1 MKIIIWTALVAVFLM
16 ALLSFVEESP
26 RYIGKDYVEVNDF
39 KWEMWRFYENIGA
52 AVLNPPDIEAEKKRI
67 TVTRS
72 EIEEHRTYYGT
83 LSEQVGNIEEQY
95 VERIADAEA
104 GKSEK
109 LKANLIA
116 ERDAK
121 IEDIRKNF
129 ESDAH
134 VEAKVRASKEK
145 QLEEELQ
152 QYIQNA
158 RERLTFPVSYEL
170 TDIETGE
177 TFTSGN
183 VDAAAYYKKIFN
195 AKEGYLRAETNWES
209 NYNIDYYPP
218 EDYRSSTSVFLDRV
232 ATEVTSST
240 GEVIEA
246 VPEHNQPETETDLAV
261 SKHKENTASNSN
273 QPQAVKNFEGTVV
286 VPKDVLMESSL
297 GNDITRYNKEKLALY
312 IFWGLGI
319 LSLIVLLAAIRFKK
333 EWVTMSRFT
342 TRYDQLKLD
351 LKAALLIISGGIVL
365 MFVFSLPYRY
375 IRLVVQYNI
384 EYGVLLVGMFS
395 IFLCFLWVSVFQL
408 VLLIETVKMEGKLE
422 QEIKDSY
429 SAKFVLAMQGMFL
442 NRKIGTQM
450 FILLIGFFLA
460 GIGFVTIFID
470 PIFIIMYTVCVLFLG
485 LPVLYIFVRRAAYLN
500 HIMAATEAMAD
511 GRLHKE
517 IEIEGKSPL
526 AKHAKNLNNLREG
539 VRDSM
544 SEQAKSERLKTELIT
559 NVSHD
564 LRTPLTSIITY
575 TDLLKNEDLTVEER
589 TKYVDVLD
597 KKSQRLKTLIEDL
610 FEVSK
615 MASGNLELQRQRV
628 DLAQLLQ
635 QALAEHE
642 EEISKI
648 GLDFRVTMPDSELLA
663 YVDGKRWWRVLDNLI
678 VNAIKYTLPG
688 TRVYITLRKVEGRAE
703 FVVKNVTKYELGEN
717 TDELFERFKRADT
730 SRHTDG
736 SGLGLAIAQSIVDL
750 HNGNMTIE
758 VDGDLFKV
766 TVSVV
771 A

>member
-1 MKIIIWTALVAVFLM
+1 MKKNYRLKIIVWTSLVAVFLT
-16 ALLSFVEESP
+16 ALLSFTGGNL
-26 RYIGKDYVEVNDF
+26 RYIGKSYVESNDF
-39 KWEMWRFYENIGA
+39 QWEMKNFYENLTK
-52 AVLNPPDIEAEKKRI
+52 AVLNPIDIEAEKKQI
-67 TVTRS
+67 TVTKS
-72 EIEEHRTYYGT
+72 EIEEHRNYYGT
-83 LSEQVGNIEEQY
+83 LSEQIGNIEEQY
-95 VERIADAEA
+95 TQRIADAEA

-109 LKANLIA
+109 LKVTLIK

-121 IEDIRKNF
+121 IDDIRKNF

-134 VEAKVRASKEK
+134 VEAKIRAHKEQ
-145 QLEEELQ
+145 QLEQEWQ
-152 QYIQNA
+152 QRIQSA
-158 RERLTFPVSYEL
+158 KEQLYFPVTYEL
-170 TDIETGE
+170 TDSQTGE
-177 TFTSGN
+177 TFKSG
-183 VDAAAYYKKIFN
+183 DISAIAGYTKIFN
-195 AKEGYLRAETNWES
+195 EIEGYLRA
-209 NYNIDYYPP
+209 
-218 EDYRSSTSVFLDRV
+218 
-232 ATEVTSST
+232 
-240 GEVIEA
+240 
-246 VPEHNQPETETDLAV
+246 VPEQLNNVYYDSHQIYEKSVLINGNRDAAQAEETTV
-261 SKHKENTASNSN
+261 TKEVAQNDALESS
-273 QPQAVKNFEGTVV
+273 QPQTVKEFVGTVI
-286 VPKDVLMESSL
+286 VPKSALKEYQL
-297 GNDITRYNKEKLALY
+297 GSNVDQYNRKQLGIY
-312 IFWGLGI
+312 ILWGLGI
-319 LSLIVLLAAIRFKK
+319 LALVGLLTIIRFNK
-333 EWVTMSRFT
+333 EWVLASRFMD
-342 TRYDQLKLD
+342 RYNQLKFD
-351 LKAALLIISGGIVL
+351 LKVALLFLTACIILLLIEVTL
-365 MFVFSLPYRY
+365 QRY
-375 IRLVVQYNI
+375 TWLFFQGSI
-384 EYGVLLVGMFS
+384 ENTVLLVGMFGL
-395 IFLCFLWVSVFQL
+395 FVFFLWTTVFQL
-408 VLLIETVKMEGKLE
+408 VLLVENLKIEGKLE
-422 QEIKDSY
+422 QDIKDSY
-429 SAKFVLAMQGMFL
+429 STLFLFALQGMFL
-442 NRKIGTQM
+442 NRKIGMQM
-450 FILLIGFFLA
+450 FLLLIGFFLA
-460 GIGFVTIFID
+460 GFGFLVVLMEFSM
-470 PIFIIMYTVCVLFLG
+470 IIIYIPLVLFAG
-485 LPVLYIFVRRAAYLN
+485 LPILYIYVRRVAYLN
-500 HIMAATEAMAD
+500 RILVATEAMAN
-511 GRLHKE
+511 GRLHNE
-517 IEIEGKSPL
+517 IAIQGKSPL
-526 AKHAKNLNNLREG
+526 AEHAKNLNNLREG
-539 VRDSM
+539 VRNSM

-642 EEISKI
+642 EEISKT
-648 GLDFRVTMPDSELLA
+648 GLDFRVTMPDSTLLA

-688 TRVYITLRKVEGRAE
+688 TRVYITLRKIEDRAE